1 MTYQDVTN
9 FPFIDFGLFLIM
21 LALAVQILRGKMT
34 GGIVEFV
41 KANKGAFDQDTDALI
56 MLLAQRVHEEPG
68 KVHQFIESLYL
79 FATGEPLN
87 PTVKAKAAE
96 GSAKRVL
103 GSVPVVTGESIGLR
117 LSNEYPPVNI
127 PQIVRE
133 HLPEHPDAGG

>member
-1 MTYQDVTN
+1 MTYQDVVN
-9 FPFIDFGLFLIM
+9 FPFVDFGIFLI
-21 LALAVQILRGKMT
+21 LVACAIQIVRGKMT
-34 GGIVEFV
+34 GGIVDFV

-87 PTVKAKAAE
+87 SQVKARAAE
-96 GSAKRVL
+96 GSVSRML
-103 GSVPVVTGESIGLR
+103 GTLAVTDKSLP
-117 LSNEYPPVNI
+117 LSFLAEYPPANI

-133 HLPEHPDAGG
+133 PLNEESGAMG